1 MTEKRSKYD
10 TDPLDPE
17 FARRTEHM
25 AGGAGATADM
35 PRSAGTTDVAGERP
49 TEYMSPPAAGEEA
62 TRRLEDAPRH
72 FGTAPRRPAET
83 PRRLDEATRRLEDFS
98 APYPSV
104 FTPPPAYQPP
114 AGPDNFNPYTGAGA
128 PAAPPPH
135 PGAPAHGPRVPYA
148 QQGKPTTRAV
158 KGLGLPENW
167 AMVLPYAPFYIGL
180 VAALVELLL
189 VPRHEWRVRF
199 HAAQGLALQLSIVA
213 IGFVFWVLRNVT
225 GAGFGRWLFSVG
237 ALVFLIVS
245 MIRVWK
251 GEPHRIAPLEELT
264 NKINQSF
271 EPRKQ

>member
-1 MTEKRSKYD
+1 MAEKRSKYD
-10 TDPLDPE
+10 THPLDPE

-25 AGGAGATADM
+25 AGGAG
-35 PRSAGTTDVAGERP
+35 TTDVAGERP
-49 TEYMSPPAAGEEA
+49 TEYMSPPAGEEA

-83 PRRLDEATRRLEDFS
+83 PRRLDEATRKLEDFS

-104 FTPPPAYQPP
+104 FAPPPAYQPP
-114 AGPDNFNPYTGAGA
+114 AAADNFNPYTGA
-128 PAAPPPH
+128 PTAPPPH
-135 PGAPAHGPRVPYA
+135 PGAHAHGPRVPYA
-148 QQGKPTTRAV
+148 RQGKPTTRAV
-158 KGLGLPENW
+158 SGLGLPENW
-167 AMVLPYAPFYIGL
+167 AMILPYAPFYIGL

-251 GEPHRIAPLEELT
+251 GEPHRIAPVGELT
-264 NKINQSF
+264 NKINQGF